1 MSAVQSSLREFI
13 ELERSAASLRERFE
27 SLNEDDATALLV
39 KRYGAFRQEGYD
51 WWPALK
57 RAVELV

>member
-13 ELERSAASLRERFE
+13 ELERSASLRERFE
-27 SLNEDDATALLV
+27 SLNEDEATALLI
-39 KRYGAFRQEGYD
+39 KRYGAFREEGHD

-57 RAVELV
+57 LAVELV

>member
-13 ELERSAASLRERFE
+13 ELERSASLRERFE

-57 RAVELV
+57 LAVELI

>member
-13 ELERSAASLRERFE
+13 ELERSTSLRERFE
-27 SLNEDDATALLV
+27 SLNEDDAAALLV
-39 KRYGAFRQEGYD
+39 ERYGAFREEGHD

-57 RAVELV
+57 LAVELV

>member
-13 ELERSAASLRERFE
+13 ELERSTSLRERFE

-39 KRYGAFRQEGYD
+39 ERYGAFREEGG
-51 WWPALK
+51 PVRTL
-57 RAVELV
+57 RHESTHGP

>member
-13 ELERSAASLRERFE
+13 ELERSTSLRERFE

-39 KRYGAFRQEGYD
+39 ERYGAFREAGHD

-57 RAVELV
+57 LAVELV